1 MNAKHTP
8 TPWAIHNH
16 FFITAKVG
24 NRLKSVVCEIDRHA
38 WTNSGEAQANA
49 EHIVQCVNMHDEL
62 VEALEIA
69 LRIIDRDNCQ
79 TVSKPKLRDILSKA
93 KEK

>member
-62 VEALEIA
+62 VEC
-69 LRIIDRDNCQ
+69 LRRLRMHCTDKYDAKQIDD
-79 TVSKPKLRDILSKA
+79 LLLKA
-93 KEK
+93 KGE